1 MPKSAIIPINY
12 HSIQQPVD
20 FKRAILL
27 FDKIILEEQ
36 SLGLAREFAGSVIK
50 QGIIDKTH
58 FDFNNQN
65 IEFLAKEGLLEFE
78 TINKP
83 ISVSID
89 TPEAKYM
96 ESVTSEWTDINRL
109 MVELKEKQ
117 DKRGVLVEL
126 MNKIK
131 ELPNSF
137 ARAICIRLTQ
147 EGSESFPIF
156 EAVPNYTSAGKKEQ
170 VLNFFLSKIP
180 TPEDN
185 TSWENILDFKNDANT
200 KNKYNALIN
209 WVNKVAKEESNLNE
223 IEDEYNYLYSDYV
236 EQFKIHKMKYKLS
249 NLEIIACLGFD
260 FIAGNLGISSVKTT
274 AFRFWQ
280 SEMNLLEAESKFSG
294 KEIAF
299 IYKANEKF
307 G

>member
-12 HSIQQPVD
+12 HSIQLPVD

-27 FDKIILEEQ
+27 FDKVILEEQ

-50 QGIIDKTH
+50 QGIIDRTH

-65 IEFLAKEGLLEFE
+65 IEFLTKEGLLEFE

-83 ISVSID
+83 ISVSLE
-89 TPEAKYM
+89 TPEAKYI
-96 ESVTSEWTDINRL
+96 ESVTSEWLDINRL
-109 MVELKEKQ
+109 MVELKKKQ
-117 DKRGVLVEL
+117 DKRDVLVEL

-137 ARAICIRLTQ
+137 ARAISIRLTQ
-147 EGSESFPIF
+147 EGSDAFPIF
-156 EAVPNYTSAGKKEQ
+156 QVEPNYNSVGKKEQ

-185 TSWENILDFKNDANT
+185 TSWESIIDFKSDAST
-200 KNKYNALIN
+200 QNKYNALIN
-209 WVNKVAKEESNLNE
+209 WVNKTAKGQFNLNE
-223 IEDEYNYLYSDYV
+223 IEDEYNSLYSGYL
-236 EQFKIHKMKYKLS
+236 EQYRIHKMKYKLS
-249 NLEIIACLGFD
+249 NLEIIACLGID
-260 FIAGNLGISSVKTT
+260 FIAGNIGFSSVKT
-274 AFRFWQ
+274 AVFRLWQ
-280 SEMNLLEAESKFSG
+280 SEMNLLEAESIFSG
-294 KEIAF
+294 REIAY
-299 IYKANEKF
+299 IHKVNEKF

>member
-1 MPKSAIIPINY
+1 MPKSAIIPVSY
-12 HSIQQPVD
+12 HSIQLPID
-20 FKRAILL
+20 LKRVILL
-27 FDKIILEEQ
+27 FDKIILEEH

-50 QGIIDKTH
+50 QGIIDKTY

-65 IEFLAKEGLLEFE
+65 IDFLAKQGLLEFE

-83 ISVSID
+83 ITVFVD
-89 TPEAKYM
+89 TPEATYI
-96 ESVTSEWTDINRL
+96 ESVSLEWREINRL
-109 MVELKEKQ
+109 LVGLREKPE
-117 DKRGVLVEL
+117 KRLVLVEL

-131 ELPNSF
+131 ELPNLL

-147 EGSESFPIF
+147 EGLDSFPIF
-156 EAVPNYTSAGKKEQ
+156 QAEPNYNLAGKKEQ

-180 TPEDN
+180 TPEDS
-185 TSWENILDFKNDANT
+185 TSWENILDFKNDIST

-209 WVNKVAKEESNLNE
+209 WVNKIAKKESNLNE

-236 EQFKIHKMKYKLS
+236 EQFKLHKMKYKLS

-260 FIAGNLGISSVKTT
+260 FIAGNLGISSAKTA

-280 SEMNLLEAESKFSG
+280 SEMNLLESESKFSG
-294 KEIAF
+294 KEIAY
-299 IYKANEKF
+299 IHKINQKF